1 MKVTI
6 VHTNN
11 KKQLLVSTKTMEKL
25 MERFARDDSKLTIT
39 HFRESVPYLSNNY
52 EGYKDMPKWMHIYP
66 AAEFAKDENNNLK
79 MKAFN
84 GILLLKF
91 GNITDVDGV
100 EAMSKSSPIAND
112 PERMDIYHALALL
125 SENERT
131 CITLQI
137 IEGEPIDR
145 IVEITGMAQGTVKSH
160 LFRGKQKLSTFLRQN
175 GYEK

>member
-1 MKVTI
+1 MQITPDLIKYLESLARITLSEDEEKKVGSELQDI
-6 VHTNN
+6 
-11 KKQLLVSTKTMEKL
+11 
-25 MERFARDDSKLTIT
+25 LTYI
-39 HFRESVPYLSNNY
+39 
-52 EGYKDMPKWMHIYP
+52 DMLN
-66 AAEFAKDENNNLK
+66 ELD
-79 MKAFN
+79 
-84 GILLLKF
+84 
-91 GNITDVDGV
+91 TDGV

-112 PERMDIYHALALL
+112 TERMDIYHALALL